1 MPQQF
6 RRSDRVAGLL
16 RRELAQL
23 IQMQVKDPD
32 LGFISVSDVEV
43 SRDLAHAKV
52 YITVFESDR
61 AASSIQALKKAR
73 GFLRSQLGQSLRMRS
88 VPELHFLH
96 DDSVESGAK
105 MDRLISVAVASDGDD
120 PGEGNDPE
128 PDQVEKNP

>member
-1 MPQQF
+1 M
-6 RRSDRVAGLL
+6 

-73 GFLRSQLGQSLRMRS
+73 GFLRSQLGQSLRMRK

-105 MDRLISVAVASDGDD
+105 MDRLISVAVASDGEDA
-120 PGEGNDPE
+120 GEGSDPE

>member
-96 DDSVESGAK
+96 DDSVETGAK

>member
-6 RRSDRVAGLL
+6 RRSDRVAGVL

-96 DDSVESGAK
+96 DDSVETGAK

>member
-16 RRELAQL
+16 RRELAQW

-61 AASSIQALKKAR
+61 AASSIQALKKGR

-96 DDSVESGAK
+96 DDSVETGAK

-120 PGEGNDPE
+120 PGEGYDPE

>member
-96 DDSVESGAK
+96 DDSVETGAK
-105 MDRLISVAVASDGDD
+105 MDRLISVAVTSDGDD

>member
-6 RRSDRVAGLL
+6 RRSDRVAGVL

-96 DDSVESGAK
+96 DDSVETGAM

>member
-6 RRSDRVAGLL
+6 RRSDRVAGVL

-73 GFLRSQLGQSLRMRS
+73 GFLRSQLGQSLRMRK

-96 DDSVESGAK
+96 DDSVETGAK

>member
-73 GFLRSQLGQSLRMRS
+73 GFLRSQLGQSLRMRK

-105 MDRLISVAVASDGDD
+105 MDRLISVAVASDGEDA
-120 PGEGNDPE
+120 GEGSDPE